1 MRRVVRSNMA
11 SHCASSSQCS
21 ANSTTFRTIIR
32 LRGSG
37 CEELTRPSRI
47 LSIVATLQGQA
58 LGIKSWQRQPRGAA
72 KRPGGEEL
80 GANQQQDRPPPPPP
94 QQPHLSSGKA
104 HPSRDGS
111 ERFWDAERAAGP
123 RGPPQGP
130 EVRIRLPR
138 WARDLSQPPGA
149 GTLQAELEGEERLRV
164 PGQCGAPA
172 PAGGQLKVAL
182 G

>member
-111 ERFWDAERAAGP
+111 ERFWDAERLRVPAVRLRGRRSAYGCLAGP
-123 RGPPQGP
+123 ATSPSLRAQGP
-130 EVRIRLPR
+130 SRLSWKVRSAFVSRVSAEPRLPR
-138 WARDLSQPPGA
+138 VGS
-149 GTLQAELEGEERLRV
+149 
-164 PGQCGAPA
+164 
-172 PAGGQLKVAL
+172 
-182 G
+182 